1 MGKGRV
7 ENLKPFKPGVDDRRN
22 TYGAHKGSQQL
33 GSIFNRLLAK
43 RMKMEE
49 DGEIVEMTRKE
60 AIALRAVLDAFTDDD
75 PNIRLKAAKMIFDT
89 TDPITKDVALT
100 MNTVEGQKILSPED
114 AAKIIKIAGG

>member
-1 MGKGRV
+1 
-7 ENLKPFKPGVDDRRN
+7 
-22 TYGAHKGSQQL
+22 
-33 GSIFNRLLAK
+33 
-43 RMKMEE
+43 MKMEE